1 MLSMW
6 MTKRITV
13 LASLLVTV
21 CLGVP
26 AEAHHSFAMFDM
38 TKTLVLNGTVTE
50 FQWTNPHSWLQ
61 VKVPDGK
68 GGADDWSIELGTV
81 SGLRQAGWK
90 PGTFKPGDKVTVTVH
105 PLRDGKKGASLVTA
119 TLPDGAIL
127 TSGRGPQDP
136 PESPQ
141 RN

>member
-1 MLSMW
+1 MM
-6 MTKRITV
+6 KRIAG
-13 LASLLVTV
+13 LAPALVTV
-21 CLGVP
+21 WLGVP

-68 GGADDWSIELGTV
+68 GGSDDWSVELGTV

-90 PGTFKPGDKVTVTVH
+90 PGTFHAGDKVTVTVH
-105 PLRDGKKGASLVTA
+105 PLRDGKKGASLVSVV
-119 TLPDGAIL
+119 LPNGEIL
-127 TSGRGPQDP
+127 TSGRGPQDQP
-136 PESPQ
+136 GSQ
-141 RN
+141 QGN